1 MSLYC
6 IGDLQGCL
14 APFERLLE
22 KINFSPSRDTLYV
35 LGDLVNRGPDSLGVL
50 RRLSMLGESAQCVL
64 GNHDLHL
71 LALSQGLRKINRKDT
86 IIAQLNQQLLHKEKA
101 LQQRDAMLQKLGQQ
115 LRHYS
120 ATA

>member
-1 MSLYC
+1 MQQREHT
-6 IGDLQGCL
+6 LQQREEQLNERERQQAGRESVLLQHVETL
-14 APFERLLE
+14 ANLTE
-22 KINFSPSRDTLYV
+22 KYQEGSSETENIAHKIEQRDKVINL
-35 LGDLVNRGPDSLGVL
+35 
-50 RRLSMLGESAQCVL
+50 
-64 GNHDLHL
+64 
-71 LALSQGLRKINRKDT
+71 KDT